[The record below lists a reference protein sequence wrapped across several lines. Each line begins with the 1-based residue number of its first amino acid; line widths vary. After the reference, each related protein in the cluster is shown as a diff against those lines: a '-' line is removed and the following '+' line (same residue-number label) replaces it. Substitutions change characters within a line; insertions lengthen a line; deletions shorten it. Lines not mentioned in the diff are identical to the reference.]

1 MKDLVQTKL
10 NALSEGNSFYFTDVG
25 NPTKHIRLE
34 NLLFGRIKVVN
45 TITGKFSEVKGEE
58 TVYRT
63 KTLIDILL

>member
-10 NALSEGNSFYFTDVG
+10 NKISEGRDFYFTDVG

-34 NLLFGRIKVVN
+34 NLLYGRIKVVN
-45 TITGKFSEVKGEE
+45 TITKKFREVDGDE

-63 KTLIDILL
+63 KTLIEVLL

>member
-10 NALSEGNSFYFTDVG
+10 NALSEGKSFYFTDVG

-63 KTLIDILL
+63 KTLIEVLL